1 MKGAEMGC
9 VPEGPEVF
17 RLKIVSKRQVTLPVR
32 LLNRLHL
39 REGDEIEIG
48 TLGETVSF
56 VRPLKL
62 FPTSLFSPEVLR
74 QLDERE
80 ASMNPQEALSKID
93 ANPTV
98 LS

>member
-1 MKGAEMGC
+1 
-9 VPEGPEVF
+9 VVNGPEVF

-32 LLNRLHL
+32 LLDNLHL

-48 TLGETVSF
+48 TLGEVVSF

-62 FPTSLFSPEVLR
+62 IPTSLFSAEVLK

-80 ASMNPQEALSKID
+80 AAMDREEVLSKTH
-93 ANPTV
+93 ANPPV
-98 LS
+98 QF